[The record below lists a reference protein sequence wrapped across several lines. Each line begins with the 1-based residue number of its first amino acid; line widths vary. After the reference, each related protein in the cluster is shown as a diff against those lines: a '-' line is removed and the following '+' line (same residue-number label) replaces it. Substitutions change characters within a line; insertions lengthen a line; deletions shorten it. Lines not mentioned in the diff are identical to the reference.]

1 MFYKRLYDGNK
12 RIYLN
17 PHTKNYSPLTEKTS
31 SPLLK
36 KWQQQPGNDEDASKK
51 KIRRRLQKANSYTH
65 KVYKVESQRS

>member
-17 PHTKNYSPLTEKTS
+17 PHTENDSPLTEKTS

-51 KIRRRLQKANSYTH
+51 KFDDACKKQTLTHTKYT
-65 KVYKVESQRS
+65 K